1 MVGFG
6 RVSGLDA
13 EEARVRWGVL
23 VERVN
28 ATVPPDESPALGEL
42 YQLAV
47 ADGLRVLRGFHALS
61 EEERRDVVAEKFVRE
76 RVSLLAATNPRGF
89 FLAAV
94 KRAAISALR
103 KKGTADRHREALVSV
118 MDSAART
125 EDDTVT
131 TLELAARLRRLSP
144 RDQQIVRAVH
154 SGESREDVARYFET
168 SRANVDQV
176 CSRVARARR
185 GE

>member
-1 MVGFG
+1 
-6 RVSGLDA
+6 VSGLDA
-13 EEARVRWGVL
+13 EEARERWRVL

-28 ATVPPDESPALGEL
+28 AAVAPDESPALGEL
-42 YQLAV
+42 YQLAL
-47 ADGLRVLRGFHALS
+47 ADGVRVLRGFRALS

-76 RVSLLAATNPRGF
+76 RVSLLAATSPRGF

-103 KKGTADRHREALVSV
+103 RKGTAEKHREALVSV
-118 MDSAART
+118 MDSAPRT
-125 EDDTVT
+125 EDDMVT

-154 SGESREDVARYFET
+154 SGETREDVARFFDT
-168 SRANVDQV
+168 SRPNVDQI

-185 GE
+185 DE